1 MKLRRV
7 NEDCGCRTILYNVRT
22 QVAMVSRAGRDQRAE
37 SLGLEW
43 IFPTFNGTIR
53 LTEGISTLDMRTV
66 SRFRGEPLERGDR

>member
-1 MKLRRV
+1 MKPRRA
-7 NEDCGCRTILYNVRT
+7 NEDCGCRTLLYNVRT
-22 QVAMVSRAGRDQRAE
+22 QVAMVSRAGHDQRAE

-66 SRFRGEPLERGDR
+66 SRFRGEPLERSDR

>member
-1 MKLRRV
+1 
-7 NEDCGCRTILYNVRT
+7 
-22 QVAMVSRAGRDQRAE
+22 VAMVSRAGRDQRAE